1 MLFPYEESEPK
12 YINDIIIEMH
22 PNLQPD
28 VLLSNR
34 ESHNQDGIGFLSEDM
49 MLVKNSFGLNGSQ
62 TPILKPSD
70 SL

>member
-12 YINDIIIEMH
+12 YINDIIIEMN
-22 PNLQPD
+22 PQLQPD

-34 ESHNQDGIGFLSEDM
+34 ESRNNDGVGFLNDDIIG
-49 MLVKNSFGLNGSQ
+49 KNSFRMNGSY